1 MIDRLC
7 ARQVVTLLYHPAPL
21 RYHIEVKTSDVRGAG
36 TDANVTVQ
44 VFGLKGDT
52 GVQKLDDS
60 KNNFER
66 DMLDNFFFRV
76 SELAP
81 AADWPP
87 LLIGPGRACPLTH
100 TSGSRYRG
108 DSELRHQV
116 RWQWDG
122 RGVAS

>member
-1 MIDRLC
+1 MIDWLC

-81 AADWPP
+81 AANWPRKSMSSHP
-87 LLIGPGRACPLTH
+87 HLRLPISGRFRAASSSAMAVGWARRGILT
-100 TSGSRYRG
+100 TS
-108 DSELRHQV
+108 
-116 RWQWDG
+116 
-122 RGVAS
+122 A